1 MTKYANLIILFILL
15 FVGILLKDSINISTN
30 LLSLFATKESVEKL
44 NIANNLGYSKEMLIA
59 IKGFDSKA
67 KKEVREISKKL
78 RELKHINFVQSSIVP
93 TEEIQDY
100 YKNNYSILAKFN
112 DANITQEQV
121 SQKLQALY
129 DAQLSNIF
137 YSSID
142 KNDPLALF
150 ELENIKHSSISH
162 KGEFITLGEYG
173 FLIRVMTDIAPS
185 QMDEAKELYEDVH
198 DMLKEYPQVVAFAPF
213 FYTVENSSKIKADVQ
228 WIIILST
235 VILLLIYYLLIKNI
249 RLLSQTVIALV
260 SSMLFASLISTV
272 FIENFNILS
281 LAFGMSLTAVSIDYL
296 LHYHFHNFYETSKK
310 IDKNVLYGYLT
321 TLSAFA
327 IFSFIPIP
335 LISQISSFAVLSLSF
350 AYVLFT
356 FVFPYLRLKKYEEP
370 NKVQSVRQEK
380 KVPAIVVFVLS
391 LALFI
396 YSASNF
402 KLDSNIRNLDYQNL
416 HLLEAEK
423 LFKSNSGV
431 KLTPVIVEATTQD
444 KLIENLHE
452 LKSLL
457 PDTFSLASFV
467 KDKQSCKKRQEEL
480 KAYDFARLNRL
491 INEEASKIGFKEGY
505 FEDAY
510 AFVSP
515 LALCDVKE
523 LDIFKTYGLSL
534 YHDKDIYYTIA
545 LVSDVKKIENLSFIS
560 SINVKEM
567 FNKATQKMY
576 DDLLYFGSIVLVFI
590 FVLLLLSVKTQ
601 FIYAIN
607 YILFPLSFTMAILV
621 SMDAINI
628 MHLFSLIILIAIG
641 IDYGIYMS
649 NSKKPTNTMLAVKY
663 SLLSTIAAFGVLIFS
678 TIVALNSIGIVIALG
693 CGAIFI
699 LIKVMR

>member
-1 MTKYANLIILFILL
+1 MTKYLNFIILFILL
-15 FVGILLKDSINISTN
+15 SVGVLLKDSMTISTN

-44 NIANNLGYSKEMLIA
+44 SIANNLGYSKEMLIA
-59 IKGFDSKA
+59 VKGFDKKSKA
-67 KKEVREISKKL
+67 DLREISKKL
-78 RELKHINFVQSSIVP
+78 KELKHINFVQSSIVP

-112 DANITQEQV
+112 DANITKEQV
-121 SQKLQALY
+121 LQKLQALY
-129 DAQLSNIF
+129 DEQLSSFF

-150 ELENIKHSSISH
+150 KLENIKYSGISH
-162 KGEFITLGEYG
+162 KGEFITLGDYG
-173 FLIRVMTDIAPS
+173 FLIRVMTDVSPS
-185 QMDEAKELYEDVH
+185 QMSEAKELYEDVH
-198 DMLKEYPQVVAFAPF
+198 TLLKEYPKVVAFAPF

-235 VILLLIYYLLIKNI
+235 VILLLIYYILIKNI
-249 RLLSQTVIALV
+249 RLLSQTVVALI
-260 SSMLFASLISTV
+260 SSMLFASLISTI
-272 FIENFNILS
+272 FIDNFNILS

-296 LHYHFHNFYETSKK
+296 LHYHFHNFYEASKK

-327 IFSFIPIP
+327 VFSFIPIP

-356 FVFPYLRLKKYEEP
+356 FVFPYLGLKRYEES
-370 NKVQSVRQEK
+370 NKIESVRQERK
-380 KVPAIVVFVLS
+380 IPALIVFVLS
-391 LALFI
+391 LALFT
-396 YSASNF
+396 YSAFNF

-416 HLLEAEK
+416 KLLEAER
-423 LFKSNSGV
+423 LFKSNSGS
-431 KLTPVIVEATTQD
+431 KLTPVIVEATTQN

-452 LKSLL
+452 LKSIL

-467 KDKQSCKKRQEEL
+467 KDQKSCEVRQEEL

-491 INEEASKIGFKEGY
+491 INEEASKIGFKESY
-505 FEDAY
+505 FKNAY
-510 AFVSP
+510 TFVSP
-515 LALCDVKE
+515 LISCDVKE
-523 LDIFKTYGLSL
+523 LDIFKTYGLSI
-534 YHDKDIYYTIA
+534 YHDKNIHYTIA
-545 LVSDVKKIENLSFIS
+545 LVSDVKKIKNLSFIS
-560 SINVKEM
+560 SIDVKEM
-567 FNKATQKMY
+567 FDRATQKMY
-576 DDLLYFGSIVLVFI
+576 DDLLYFGSFVFVII
-590 FVLLLLSVKTQ
+590 FVLLLFSVRAH

-607 YILFPLSFTMAILV
+607 YILFPLSFTMAVLV

-699 LIKVMR
+699 LVKVMR

>member
-1 MTKYANLIILFILL
+1 MIKYANFIILFILL
-15 FVGILLKDSINISTN
+15 SFGVLLKDSMSISTN

-59 IKGFDSKA
+59 IKGFDAKA

-78 RELKHINFVQSSIVP
+78 QELKQINFVQSSIVP
-93 TEEIQDY
+93 TQEIQDY
-100 YKNNYSILAKFN
+100 YKKYYPILAKFN

-121 SQKLQALY
+121 SQSLQALY
-129 DAQLSNIF
+129 EAQLSSVF

-142 KNDPLALF
+142 KNDPLTLF
-150 ELENIKHSSISH
+150 ELQNIKHSTISH

-173 FLIRVMTDIAPS
+173 FLIRVMTDISPS

-198 DMLKEYPQVVAFAPF
+198 ALLKEYPEVVAFAPF

-235 VILLLIYYLLIKNI
+235 VILLLIYYVLIKNL
-249 RLLSQTVIALV
+249 RLLSQTVIALI
-260 SSMLFASLISTV
+260 SSMLFASLITTI

-335 LISQISSFAVLSLSF
+335 LISQISSFAVLSLTF

-356 FVFPYLRLKKYEEP
+356 FVFPYLGLKRYEEP
-370 NKVQSVRQEK
+370 KKEESANEMK
-380 KVPAIVVFVLS
+380 KVPALVVFVLS
-391 LALFI
+391 LAFFI
-396 YSASNF
+396 YSAYNF

-416 HLLEAEK
+416 HLLEAES
-423 LFKSNSGV
+423 LFKNNSGA
-431 KLTPVIVEATTQD
+431 KLTPVIVEAKTQD

-452 LKSLL
+452 VKALF

-467 KDKQSCKKRQEEL
+467 KDKQSCKIRQEEL
-480 KAYDFARLNRL
+480 KAYDFTRLNRL
-491 INEEASKIGFKEGY
+491 INEEASKIGFKKGY

-515 LALCDVKE
+515 LALCDAVE

-545 LVSDVKKIENLSFIS
+545 LVGDVKKVQMLPFVS

-567 FNKATQKMY
+567 FDRATQKMY
-576 DDLLYFGSIVLVFI
+576 DDLLYFGSFVFAII
-590 FVLLLLSVKTQ
+590 FVLLLFSARAH

-607 YILFPLSFTMAILV
+607 YILFPLGFTMAVLV
-621 SMDAINI
+621 SMGAINI

-649 NSKKPTNTMLAVKY
+649 NSEKPSNTMLAVKY
-663 SLLSTIAAFGVLIFS
+663 SILSTFAAFGVLIFS

-693 CGAIFI
+693 CCAIFI
-699 LIKVMR
+699 LIKAMR